1 VIQREGEGW
10 RLAWDASRHPFSVLI
25 GGAGW
30 AAELT
35 DLEAQAL
42 RDGVRDLAEQH
53 RQLVNQLM
61 AEESIE
67 LELERGF
74 WWLCLE
80 GDREGWSLRAV
91 LSPEAS
97 QRAVE
102 AFWPQ
107 SAAQGFT
114 AALQQLYGQ
123 P

>member
-25 GGAGW
+25 AGNGW

-35 DLEAQAL
+35 DVEAAAL
-42 RDGVRDLAEQH
+42 RDGVGDLVEQY
-53 RQLVNQLM
+53 RQLIDQLM

-67 LELERGF
+67 LELERGV
-74 WWLCLE
+74 WWLSIE
-80 GDREGWSLRAV
+80 GDRQSWSLRAV
-91 LSPEAS
+91 LSPDPN

-102 AFWPQ
+102 AFWP
-107 SAAQGFT
+107 AAAAGPFT
-114 AALQQLYGQ
+114 LALQQLYGQ